1 LERPAVRILIVL
13 SDGESTRFD
22 SETYA
27 TVLQTARRAG
37 VAIYPVL
44 VANGM
49 RPVAPPPSP
58 PPPPRTKSKKKGEPV
73 PVNETA
79 DVEMRRMQR
88 LQHAVGGGA
97 SIAGYRRLA
106 ESGGQLLT
114 VLPTGNSLPGLFAE
128 IAKTLRYSYVA
139 SYRPSKG
146 TRDVKVELVDKTR
159 GNVIGGVRT
168 VVR

>member
-1 LERPAVRILIVL
+1 
-13 SDGESTRFD
+13 
-22 SETYA
+22 
-27 TVLQTARRAG
+27 
-37 VAIYPVL
+37 
-44 VANGM
+44 M
-49 RPVAPPPSP
+49 
-58 PPPPRTKSKKKGEPV
+58 
-73 PVNETA
+73 
-79 DVEMRRMQR
+79 
-88 LQHAVGGGA
+88 

-146 TRDVKVELVDKTR
+146 TRDVKVELVEKKR
-159 GNVIGGVRT
+159 GKVIGGVRT